1 MHGPPAAAELNLE
14 LSPALIDESLWIGT
28 NDFRQRPPLMTST
41 QRPVRCSNALRASVS
56 QRHALRVAAPSCSLQ
71 FQINNRDSLR
81 AAPKNRSRLRR
92 CSLSLSSFTLLL
104 TDDLP
109 CI

>member
-28 NDFRQRPPLMTST
+28 NDFRQRPPLMPST

-81 AAPKNRSRLRR
+81 AAPKRIARVSDAAASPSPASR
-92 CSLSLSSFTLLL
+92 CY
-104 TDDLP
+104 
-109 CI
+109 